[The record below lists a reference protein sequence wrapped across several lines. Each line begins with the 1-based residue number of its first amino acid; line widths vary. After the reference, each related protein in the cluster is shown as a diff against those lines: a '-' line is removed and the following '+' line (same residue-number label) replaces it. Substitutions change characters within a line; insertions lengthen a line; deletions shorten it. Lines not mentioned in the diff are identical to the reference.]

1 MVGKVKL
8 GLDINETKLTKEENA
23 IVGFVVMVG
32 VAMVNMVGVMT
43 LVSWYF
49 DTMIGFKYKRN
60 VWERSREWK
69 EKGVNRAHNIF
80 LHIYIYIYKLVIIYD
95 EL

>member
-1 MVGKVKL
+1 MKL

-60 VWERSREWK
+60 V
-69 EKGVNRAHNIF
+69 
-80 LHIYIYIYKLVIIYD
+80 
-95 EL
+95 